1 MVTLAQLSSV
11 SEVGSIGGHSQTRL
25 LGKSFHDRPSC
36 IISSQPV
43 WHECARCRLGPCSAH
58 LQHCDDEV
66 QDQLL
71 PLLEAG
77 MQVVL
82 AMGHL
87 PHQGL
92 VSERVG
98 LPSTVEC

>member
-1 MVTLAQLSSV
+1 MR
-11 SEVGSIGGHSQTRL
+11 E
-25 LGKSFHDRPSC
+25 
-36 IISSQPV
+36 
-43 WHECARCRLGPCSAH
+43 AH